1 MLDDLMKFRWIE
13 NPEKLGERLFTFDGT
28 TIFNLFRDYPY
39 KLTPEQKEIFDEKN
53 PYWAEFFKDRIYE
66 KNNGGLIM
74 GLFNNKNPNETA
86 YVGGKSILPMLLK
99 IQALVNSCFGD
110 SLRRISI
117 QIQLLL

>member
-66 KNNGGLIM
+66 K
-74 GLFNNKNPNETA
+74 K
-86 YVGGKSILPMLLK
+86 
-99 IQALVNSCFGD
+99 
-110 SLRRISI
+110 
-117 QIQLLL
+117 